1 MLITHRITYLHALER
16 KEKSGPCFL
25 KMHASNL
32 FFVASVYVQLDLMR
46 VKTRKQG
53 AWERG

>member
-1 MLITHRITYLHALER
+1 
-16 KEKSGPCFL
+16 
-25 KMHASNL
+25 MHVSNL

-53 AWERG
+53 AWEQGYDITSLSTCFHL